1 MLKIDLQS
9 FFIPLSGKPEEKEC
23 DETPKTFD
31 NLMLLQNPP
40 SEMLIRTVDQV
51 VIQGLLKEKVLL
63 QFLPKSEET
72 IASPASLVPTNLLI
86 DKEITNDLDSTANP
100 FQEEHETLAK
110 EDSVTVTIHESTDDQ
125 IVDEKIVGIQV
136 HKEETDEMEMMPML

>member
-9 FFIPLSGKPEEKEC
+9 FFILLSGKPE
-23 DETPKTFD
+23 ETPKTFD
-31 NLMLLQNPP
+31 NLMPLQNPP
-40 SEMLIRTVDQV
+40 SEMLIRTVGQV

-63 QFLPKSEET
+63 QFLPKSEGT
-72 IASPASLVPTNLLI
+72 IASPASLVPTTLLI
-86 DKEITNDLDSTANP
+86 DKENTNDFDSTADP
-100 FQEEHETLAK
+100 CLEEHETLVK